1 MQNRLDL
8 KSNSFKFHSLKNK
21 IVLITGNSRGI
32 GKEISHGFLKNG
44 SRVIG
49 LSSGKE
55 KKTIIKHKKYNH
67 ITCDLSDHNEL
78 KRSLDFIKKKFKKVD
93 IIINNAAIT
102 LNLKKKFEYDLL
114 NFKKTIKINLTSA
127 YIISYYFAE
136 LMKAKKIKGNIIN
149 ISSIGA
155 ILGFT
160 NNPAY
165 TSSKSGLLALT
176 KSLAVDY
183 GKYNITTNSI
193 LPGYF
198 NIGMT
203 EKSSK
208 KFLIKKKR
216 LNRILLK
223 RYGKISELTNLIL
236 FLASDYSKYITGQ
249 EIIIDGGFSINSLN

>member
-1 MQNRLDL
+1 MLLN
-8 KSNSFKFHSLKNK
+8 KSFKKKVVLISGSSKGIGSKITDVFLDQGCTVIGISRKKNVLKKNK
-21 IVLITGNSRGI
+21 NHLN
-32 GKEISHGFLKNG
+32 
-44 SRVIG
+44 
-49 LSSGKE
+49 
-55 KKTIIKHKKYNH
+55 YNH

-78 KRSLDFIKKKFKKVD
+78 KRSLDLIKKKFKKVD

-136 LMKAKKIKGNIIN
+136 LMKAKKIRGNIIN

-165 TSSKSGLLALT
+165 TTSKSGLLALT

-216 LNRILLK
+216 LNRILVR
-223 RYGKISELTNLIL
+223 RYGKINESTNLIL